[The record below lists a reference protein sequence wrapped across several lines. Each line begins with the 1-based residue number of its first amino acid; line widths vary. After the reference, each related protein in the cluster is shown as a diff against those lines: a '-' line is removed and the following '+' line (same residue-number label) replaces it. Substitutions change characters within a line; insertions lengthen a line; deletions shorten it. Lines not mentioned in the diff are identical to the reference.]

1 MAIES
6 GLSEAFKSARQTM
19 KQTGAKSVTINYGST
34 KKDEK
39 KKAEP
44 AKSASTKPAAKAPA
58 KKQSAGGIV
67 DAKAKGSSIK
77 PKAGEMAKKVDV
89 KKADKKEMSAKQE
102 AKVSRLAQKK
112 EKLKTKGEQ
121 AIKAGDQTRAKRLR
135 ERYDRKTERIKK
147 VSK

>member
-1 MAIES
+1 MP
-6 GLSEAFKSARQTM
+6 
-19 KQTGAKSVTINYGST
+19 T
-34 KKDEK
+34 K
-39 KKAEP
+39 P
-44 AKSASTKPAAKAPA
+44 SLSASFASATKQMRETGSKKITVVYGDDKKETKKPAAKAPA
-58 KKQSAGGIV
+58 KKQSASGIV

-112 EKLKTKGEQ
+112 EKLKAKGEQ
-121 AIKAGDQTRAKRLR
+121 AVKAGDQTRAKRLR